1 MPEPRLATLPSSARL
16 VRATLLAMAIA
27 GVLLVTVVMPAEYGR
42 DPTGIGHALG
52 LFRPAAVDTAAAPA
66 TMADSA
72 ADPGKPL
79 TTSPA
84 PFKSDEMTITLA
96 SGEGAEIK
104 AAMSPGERIVFSWT
118 ATGGNGVDVDMH
130 GEATGGA
137 EGQSTSYLTGEGE
150 KSGHGAFTAP
160 FAGNHGW
167 FWQNLNDD
175 PVTVTVKVSGYY
187 QKLFRP

>member
-1 MPEPRLATLPSSARL
+1 MSDSRLANPPSSARL
-16 VRATLLAMAIA
+16 LRATILSMAVA
-27 GVLLVTVVMPAEYGR
+27 GLLLVTIVMPAEYGR
-42 DPTGIGHALG
+42 DPTGAGHALG
-52 LFRPAAVDTAAAPA
+52 LFRPAADNAGAEAIALEDAAPE
-66 TMADSA
+66 
-72 ADPGKPL
+72 PGKPL
-79 TTSPA
+79 TTSDA
-84 PFKSDEMTITLA
+84 PFASDEMTITLA

-104 AAMSPGERIVFSWT
+104 AAMRPGERMVFSWT
-118 ATGGNGVDVDMH
+118 ATGGVDVDMH

-137 EGQSTSYLTGEGE
+137 EGQATSYLTGEGQ

>member
-1 MPEPRLATLPSSARL
+1 MPDPGPLTPPSSARL
-16 VRATLLAMAIA
+16 VRATIAALAVA

-42 DPTGIGHALG
+42 DPTGVGRALG
-52 LFRPAAVDTAAAPA
+52 LFRPAVEPEETAPSV
-66 TMADSA
+66 TGGSSTDL
-72 ADPGKPL
+72 GTPL
-79 TTSPA
+79 TTSDT
-84 PFKSDEMTITLA
+84 PFTSDEMTITLA

-104 AAMSPGERIVFSWT
+104 AAMRPGERMVFSWT
-118 ATGGNGVDVDMH
+118 ATGGVDVDMH

-137 EGQSTSYLTGEGE
+137 EGQATSYLKGEGQ
-150 KSGHGAFTAP
+150 KSGYGALTAT

-187 QKLFRP
+187 EKLFRP

>member
-1 MPEPRLATLPSSARL
+1 MPDPRLETLPASGRL
-16 VRATLLAMAIA
+16 VRATILAIAVA

-42 DPTGIGHALG
+42 DPTGVGRALG
-52 LFRPAAVDTAAAPA
+52 LFRPAAADTEADPVTLAEGAAE
-66 TMADSA
+66 
-72 ADPGKPL
+72 PGKPL
-79 TTSPA
+79 TTSDA

-96 SGEGAEIK
+96 SGEGVEIK
-104 AAMSPGERIVFSWT
+104 AAMRPGERVVFSWT
-118 ATGGNGVDVDMH
+118 ASGGVDVDMH

-137 EGQSTSYLTGEGE
+137 EGQSTSYLTGEGQT
-150 KSGHGAFTAP
+150 SGHGAFTAP

>member
-1 MPEPRLATLPSSARL
+1 MSDPHLASPPSSARL
-16 VRATLLAMAIA
+16 VRATVLAMVVA
-27 GVLLVTVVMPAEYGR
+27 GVLLVAVVMPAEYGR
-42 DPTGIGHALG
+42 DPTGVGRALG
-52 LFRPAAVDTAAAPA
+52 LFRPAAADAAAPVTLA
-66 TMADSA
+66 ANAD
-72 ADPGKPL
+72 DVGKPL
-79 TTSPA
+79 STSDT
-84 PFKSDEMTITLA
+84 PFKTDEMTITLA

-104 AAMSPGERIVFSWT
+104 AVMNPGERMVFSWT
-118 ATGGNGVDVDMH
+118 VTGGDGVDVDMH

-137 EGQSTSYLTGEGE
+137 EGQSTSYLTGEGQ

-175 PVTVTVKVSGYY
+175 PVTVTVRISGYY